1 MIKSG
6 FTRVSYGD
14 PRKAVDKAVV
24 KSSLALGTAIAA
36 QAKLLAPVDQGQL
49 RNSLSASNLRDT
61 KLLNTQPGEQAEP
74 LDTKG
79 LKDDQVYVGSNSDHN
94 IFLEYGTIKMVAQP
108 YLRPSAELIVNNK
121 SIESIFKEFGAEAM
135 EEELRQRK
143 KAKGV

>member
-14 PRKAVDKAVV
+14 PRKAVDKATV

-36 QAKLLAPVDQGQL
+36 QAKLLAPVDEGQL
-49 RNSLSASNLRDT
+49 RNSLSASNLKDT

-79 LKDDQVYVGSNSDHN
+79 LKEDQVYVGSNSDHAVAQ
-94 IFLEYGTIKMVAQP
+94 EYGVGKKNITAQP
-108 YLRPSAELIVNNK
+108 YLRPAAELITGQN
-121 SIESIFKEFGAEAM
+121 SIEGIFKKYGAEEM
-135 EEELRQRK
+135 NRELKKRRK
-143 KAKGV
+143 K

>member
-36 QAKLLAPVDQGQL
+36 QAKLLAPVDEGQL

-79 LKDDQVYVGSNSDHN
+79 LKDDQVYVGSNSDHAV
-94 IFLEYGTIKMVAQP
+94 FQEYGTRFQPAQS
-108 YLRPSAELIVNNK
+108 YLRPAAELITGQN
-121 SIESIFKEFGAEAM
+121 SIEGIFKKYGAEEM
-135 EEELRQRK
+135 NRELKKRRK
-143 KAKGV
+143 K